1 MERRENRKRVVMKR
15 TAAAAISTLMITSTL
30 AACTKGESDS
40 DADRHV
46 LRVGFMY
53 SNSDNDPYLRQQFT
67 DSYELLHPNIDIEIV
82 SAINYDDQRFDQ
94 PDPNKPQ
101 PDPYEKM
108 KEMLTGSN
116 PADVVILESAYLK
129 RAVQDNLLKQLDPI
143 IQEDEFDI
151 DDFVPTVINGIK
163 DAGDGYL
170 YALTPTFS
178 GSALFYNKKLFNDAG
193 VSLPSDNMQ
202 WPDVIALAKRLAKGD
217 GQDRK
222 FGIAFN
228 RWGGDPFY
236 DSQSYAAPLQLK
248 MFDNKAEKMTVD
260 QPQWRKVWNDLA
272 GLYKEKIVPTGQD
285 LGGGGG
291 RPLDVAGA
299 SAGKEVYDPFQGD
312 LFING
317 RLAMTVAGY
326 DYVNELAKAKDYA
339 AKNNK
344 PAVDWDV
351 VTVPQF
357 QEAPGIGG
365 NIYLSNLMAIN
376 NKAQNPDDAW
386 DFIRFNNS
394 KEWAKLKSRSTY
406 EMVSRKSFLKPK
418 EGMSYNIDAFYALK
432 PVPPQDVELDKLYR
446 DRPNLYQVQNLAQP
460 LFQDIIQGKKSVE
473 DALKEWQTK
482 GDALL
487 QKIKDNPSGPL
498 DPVGGV
504 GVGGDVYVNPGGAV
518 KG

>member
-1 MERRENRKRVVMKR
+1 MERRENRKRVVWKR
-15 TAAAAISTLMITSTL
+15 SAAAAVSALMLTSTL
-30 AACTKGESDS
+30 AACTKGDSDS

-82 SAINYDDQRFDQ
+82 SAINYDEQRFEE
-94 PDPNKPQ
+94 PDPNKKQ

-116 PADVVILESAYLK
+116 PADVVILESTYLK

-178 GSALFYNKKLFNDAG
+178 GSALFYNKKLFTEAG
-193 VSLPSDNMQ
+193 VTLPTDSME

-217 GQDRK
+217 GKERK
-222 FGIAFN
+222 FGLAFN

-272 GLYKEKIVPTGQD
+272 GLYKEKIVPSAED
-285 LGGGGG
+285 LNNGGGGP
-291 RPLDVAGA
+291 RPLDD
-299 SAGKEVYDPFQGD
+299 SSKDVYDPFQGD

-326 DYVNELAKAKDYA
+326 DYINELSKLKDYA
-339 AKNNK
+339 AKNPNK
-344 PAVDWDV
+344 PVIDWDV

-376 NKAQNPDDAW
+376 AKAQNSEDAW

-418 EGMSYNIDAFYALK
+418 EGMSYNIGAFYALK
-432 PVPPQDVELDKLYR
+432 PVPAQDVELDKLYR
-446 DRPNLYQVQNLAQP
+446 ERQNLYQVQNLAQP
-460 LFQDIIQGKKSVE
+460 LFQEVIQGKKSVE

-482 GDALL
+482 GDAML
-487 QKIKDNPSGPL
+487 QKIKDNPNGPL
-498 DPVGGV
+498 DPVDGG
-504 GVGGDVYVNPGGAV
+504 GVGGDVYVNPGGA